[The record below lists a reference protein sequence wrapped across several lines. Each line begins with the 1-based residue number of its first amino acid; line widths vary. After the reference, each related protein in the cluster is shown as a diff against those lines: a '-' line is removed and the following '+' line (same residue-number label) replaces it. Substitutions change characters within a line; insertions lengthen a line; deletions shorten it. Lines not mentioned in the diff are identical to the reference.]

1 MQMRPAVRQF
11 ALMAHVVS
19 SIGWLGAVA
28 VFLALAIIG
37 ISSRDSER
45 VRAAYLAM
53 DMATWSVI
61 VPLSFASLATGLI
74 QSVGTPWGL
83 FRHYWV
89 VIKLLLTVASTAIL
103 LLHTQAITHVADVS
117 ATTVLTNTDLSRLR
131 IQLIVDAVAAIVA
144 LLVASTLSVYK
155 PRGLTRYGQRKQREE
170 ALSPQ
175 RS

>member
-74 QSVGTPWGL
+74 QSLGTPWGL

-89 VIKLLLTVASTAIL
+89 VIKLLLTVAATAIL

-117 ATTVLTNTDLSRLR
+117 ATTVLTSTDLSRLR
-131 IQLIVDAVAAIVA
+131 IQLIVDAAAAIVA
-144 LLVASTLSVYK
+144 LLVAGMLSVYK

-170 ALSPQ
+170 ALAPQ